1 MAGNTTLIDLHLE
14 MFWRSIIS
22 ACIKCDSFIYGRA
35 LRSWAQQKAGRDVVA
50 GISPRVLRRRVLR
63 GEFCRCRGPARLVA
77 GPKPARSCP
86 RPAGVKSI
94 APPTAVPK
102 AANALPGAEVNAMPA
117 RVPSAVPAPKAPV
130 PRAKAAM
137 CAANASL
144 AAATA
149 VSSERSRGRQQCAGN
164 RGRNSEFAYHSAS
177 PSGMTKL
184 TLTKLFGR

>member
-1 MAGNTTLIDLHLE
+1 
-14 MFWRSIIS
+14 
-22 ACIKCDSFIYGRA
+22 
-35 LRSWAQQKAGRDVVA
+35 
-50 GISPRVLRRRVLR
+50 
-63 GEFCRCRGPARLVA
+63 
-77 GPKPARSCP
+77 
-86 RPAGVKSI
+86 
-94 APPTAVPK
+94 VPK

-137 CAANASL
+137 RAANASL

-149 VSSERSRGRQQCAGN
+149 VSSERSRGRQQRAGN